1 MFDFLVRGNLLSH
14 AKKITLQSDGHF
26 NVINITDKVKDFVQS
41 SGIRNGQVLIFFQHT
56 TGAVIIGEHE
66 AGIMADLQE
75 LLERIT
81 PTEYKYMHHI
91 RKVDFNGH
99 AHLRAALMQTSVT
112 VLISDGKMALGR
124 FQEILVID
132 DQVNQESRSL
142 MLQVMGE

>member
-1 MFDFLVRGNLLSH
+1 MVISSQ
-14 AKKITLQSDGHF
+14 ITLQSDGHF

-41 SGIRNGQVLIFFQHT
+41 SGIQHGHVQIFFQHT

-81 PTEYKYMHHI
+81 PTNYDYKHHI

-112 VLISDGKMALGR
+112 VPIVDGKMTLGTY
-124 FQEILVID
+124 QEILVID
-132 DQVNQESRSL
+132 DQVDQEPRSL